1 MCFAREQDL
10 EASPVSTSDGPRPLH
25 LRAVR
30 AALRPLALPILNRL
44 KAVIRSAVDEALP
57 DLSGRIGRIEEHLR
71 GTAEIDS
78 ITRMDHAR
86 MLDKV
91 NFDLQRLLDA
101 QQATE
106 AAVAGVRHITE
117 AAQAETQSLMRMAHT
132 ETRQLIEA
140 KHTETRQL
148 IEATD
153 SKTRRSLEKTDIGI
167 RRLQIGTDAI
177 RLDQLASMQALANAK
192 NTMTDLLGQRF
203 VVSLGEDVLMRIPEG
218 YLLVPTED
226 AALIAA
232 IRERADRP
240 RSGMTAV
247 IEALL
252 RPGDVMLD
260 AAAQIGLCVI
270 PAARKVGPSG
280 RVIALEPASRAA
292 GLLRRN
298 LALNGL
304 DAWVTLHRFAA
315 GEAAGRGALNPDTG
329 RTEEVDTIT
338 LDELVEPGTPVRLV
352 KIGLEALELR
362 AWHGM
367 RRISAENPDLAL
379 LVPFGPEPLRQAVTN
394 AAEWMGDLTGAGFEV
409 FEIEEGT
416 GSLRAAR
423 PMPVL
428 AEATPA
434 TLLMLRQPPGA
445 YPELRLA

>member
-1 MCFAREQDL
+1 
-10 EASPVSTSDGPRPLH
+10 
-25 LRAVR
+25 VR

-86 MLDKV
+86 MLDKA

-101 QQATE
+101 QQVTE

-117 AAQAETQSLMRMAHT
+117 AAQVETQSLMRMAHT
-132 ETRQLIEA
+132 ETQQLIET

-148 IEATD
+148 IETKHTETWQLIDATD

-192 NTMTDLLGQRF
+192 DSLTDLLGQRF

-338 LDELVEPGTPVRLV
+338 LDALVEPGTPVRLV

-379 LVPFGPEPLRQAVTN
+379 LVPFGPEPLRQAVAK